1 CETCWKQLLKHDVD
15 TQNGGFHVLG
25 VKVNSVNLNPVV
37 HEFEPVTL
45 SCHYETG
52 STTPR
57 IEWKKIVKDDPNFVY
72 VDGKFMGDLL
82 GRADISHLRN
92 YDASVTIR
100 NATRLDTAM
109 YRCEVSALKDSKRLD
124 EVEINLLVQVKP
136 AMPRCEVPASVST
149 GQSVELHCQ
158 ESEAFPLADYSWFK
172 DGEKLPREP
181 HTHKKFINSSY
192 HIDEET
198 GSLTFSSIQL
208 FDSGMY
214 HCVARNPAGQA
225 QCLAQSMTVSDLNV
239 GAIVTAVIVVV
250 LLLSLCT
257 IGVWWAHKMGYFKKK
272 STATRYHF
280 SERSQQSEIYSK
292 PKESPDEGEFRHKSS
307 FVI

>member
-1 CETCWKQLLKHDVD
+1 MDGWMDRALF
-15 TQNGGFHVLG
+15 GG
-25 VKVNSVNLNPVV
+25 
-37 HEFEPVTL
+37 
-45 SCHYETG
+45 
-52 STTPR
+52 
-57 IEWKKIVKDDPNFVY
+57 
-72 VDGKFMGDLL
+72 GDLW
-82 GRADISHLRN
+82 GRADISDPVWN
-92 YDASVTIR
+92 DDASITIR
-100 NATRLDTAM
+100 NATRLDSAK
-109 YRCEVSALKDSKRLD
+109 YRCEVSAQKDPKPLD
-124 EVEINLLVQVKP
+124 EVEITLVVQVKP
-136 AMPRCEVPASVST
+136 AIPRCEVPASVST

-158 ESEAFPLADYSWFK
+158 ESEAFPRAAYSWFR
-172 DGEKLPREP
+172 DGEELPIEP

-192 HIDEET
+192 RFDEET

-208 FDSGMY
+208 FDSGLY
-214 HCVARNPAGQA
+214 HCVAWNPAGKA
-225 QCLAQSMTVSDLNV
+225 QCLAQSMIVSDLNV

-272 STATRYHF
+272 STASRYHF